1 MEHMMEQQT
10 QEGIVN
16 SVRTAIQD
24 SLHDFQ
30 RMIFDMAPYSG
41 VDTNL
46 YLLPETCEYPL
57 ANSAGDISLKYLKEA
72 LLYIESLE
80 PSIRRLELAT
90 HYLRV
95 TSNATATDE
104 DILARIRK
112 ILATPLED
120 GEYRHIEIDSHKDVA
135 LYQFPIN
142 ATLQTLEFNNAT
154 VDDTGLIWRTVLRTG
169 TWTAPVKNSPWTEG
183 DYLVITKERLETLL
197 NSFYDGAFEYVTV
210 PDTHNETPLANKGFI
225 REMKIVENG
234 DNYELKAGFEIT
246 NEETKNAI
254 MEGSIAGVSCGI
266 IFDHIRTSDKKKF
279 EAAVFHVA
287 LTNQPYIDGLG
298 EWEKIAASLNIANII
313 VGTEENTSMM
323 TETNSQTQ
331 TISAEEMAAVQAE
344 LAEARRLADHYKLTA
359 RRSEVQT
366 VLSKYQTEKHFTPAM
381 LTAIEPVLL
390 SATVNE
396 TKVLTLSQ
404 DGKSEEVDLANA
416 IIAMLDAMPAL
427 ADLTSV
433 TDTDGNEVTPDQTA
447 PAHATEQKT
456 LSAAERAEQIR
467 KELGLSLAKEAK

>member
-1 MEHMMEQQT
+1 MERRMEQQT

-16 SVRTAIQD
+16 SVKTAIQD

-30 RMIFDMAPYSG
+30 RMLFDMAPYSG

-80 PSIRRLELAT
+80 PSVRRLELAT

-95 TSNATATDE
+95 TSNSSATDE
-104 DILARIRK
+104 DILERIRK
-112 ILATPLED
+112 ILATPLAD
-120 GEYRHIEIDSHKDVA
+120 GEYRHIEIDTQADVA

-142 ATLQTLEFNNAT
+142 ASLQTLEFNNTT
-154 VDDTGLIWRTVLRTG
+154 VDEEGLIWRTVLRTG

-183 DYLVITKERLETLL
+183 DSLVITKERLDTLL
-197 NSFYDGAFEYVTV
+197 SNFYDGAFEYVTV

-225 REMKIVENG
+225 REMKIVKNG

-266 IFDHIRTSDKKKF
+266 IFDHVRTSDKKKF
-279 EAAVFHVA
+279 EAAIFHVA

-313 VGTEENTSMM
+313 VGTEENTSM
-323 TETNSQTQ
+323 TTDTNSQTQ
-331 TISAEEMAAVQAE
+331 TDSDELVIVKAE
-344 LAEARRLADHYKLTA
+344 LAEARRLAEEYKLTA

-381 LTAIEPVLL
+381 LAAIEPVLL

-404 DGKSEEVDLANA
+404 DGKSEEIDLANA
-416 IIAMLDAMPAL
+416 ITAMLDAMPAL
-427 ADLTSV
+427 VDLTSV
-433 TDTDGNEVTPDQTA
+433 TDADGNEVIPDQSA
-447 PAHATEQKT
+447 PTHATEQKT
-456 LSAAERAEQIR
+456 LSAAEKANAIR
-467 KELGLSLAKEAK
+467 KEMGLSLAKEAE